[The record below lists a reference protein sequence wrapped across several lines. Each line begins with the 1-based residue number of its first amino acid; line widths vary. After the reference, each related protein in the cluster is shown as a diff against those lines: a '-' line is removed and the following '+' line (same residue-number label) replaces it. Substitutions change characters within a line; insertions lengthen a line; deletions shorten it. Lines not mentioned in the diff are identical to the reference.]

1 MVAIIMQVGAID
13 VADEICI
20 QKQQIK
26 NEQRGELISLKR
38 RAIDQGPETTKPR
51 ITARLLKMVPRRG
64 IEPRTRGFSS
74 L

>member
-26 NEQRGELISLKR
+26 NEQRGDRITLKR
-38 RAIDQGPETTKPR
+38 RAIDKGQKQQSP
-51 ITARLLKMVPRRG
+51 ALL
-64 IEPRTRGFSS
+64 RGF
-74 L
+74 